1 MQFLVWSGI
10 LLAACSAPSLS
21 RQGGA
26 SAAAPQCVV
35 ENLTLSAQE
44 VDAIAALRRSVETGP
59 LFTIPATSAGVAS
72 CRAGYTT
79 GVIALDYSFRDGGWL
94 RVKRDPRIEY
104 NDQEA
109 RFELPLGENPIA
121 VLTRAEMVAFGD
133 KGCGI
138 DWAESE
144 KQPAEDDSRAVET
157 IFRGDVCNCQA
168 RFRSN
173 AAGRVIGLSL
183 RSAC

>member
-1 MQFLVWSGI
+1 
-10 LLAACSAPSLS
+10 
-21 RQGGA
+21 
-26 SAAAPQCVV
+26 VV
-35 ENLTLSAQE
+35 EDHTLAPQE
-44 VDAIAALRRSVETGP
+44 VDAIAALRRTVEAGP
-59 LFTIPATSAGVAS
+59 LYTIPATSEGVRS
-72 CRAGYTT
+72 CRAAYEA
-79 GVIALDYSFRDGGWL
+79 GVIALEYSFRDGGWL

-104 NDQEA
+104 TDQEA
-109 RFELPLGENPIA
+109 RFELSRGENPTA
-121 VLTRAEMVAFGD
+121 VLTRAEVVAFGD

-144 KQPAEDDSRAVET
+144 KQPADDDSRAVET